1 VAKVPLF
8 WPGVVVAAVA
18 VGITAA
24 RGQQDLDAGKSGPQL
39 FSQDCSACHRSP
51 QGLAKSMSG
60 GSLVS
65 FLRQHYTS
73 SASSANALAGYLQAA
88 GGSSRAERPK
98 GRAGEEQA
106 NQPVRDRAK
115 LTRPGEPA
123 AATPSTDSPAAQTPR
138 KQREKLAR
146 PTDPATDHP
155 AKSSRKSRR
164 PGAAE
169 PAEPAVTAPP
179 AEPTPAATAVH
190 PPAAVQ
196 PPSAVQ
202 PAAVQPSA
210 VQPPAPAAAAVPPS
224 AAAVP
229 PSAPA
234 VQPPAGAM
242 QPSAAAEHAA
252 APAAADTGTARAK
265 PASPAGFGE
274 PLP

>member
-1 VAKVPLF
+1 MAKVPLF
-8 WPGVVVAAVA
+8 WPGVVVAVA

-73 SASSANALAGYLQAA
+73 SSSSANALAGYLQAA
-88 GGSSRAERPK
+88 GGGSRAERPK
-98 GRAGEEQA
+98 GRGEDQA

-115 LTRPGEPA
+115 VARPSEPA
-123 AATPSTDSPAAQTPR
+123 AATPSTDSPSTQTPR

-146 PTDPATDHP
+146 PTDPATDP
-155 AKSSRKSRR
+155 AARPPRKSRR

-169 PAEPAVTAPP
+169 PAEPTVTTP
-179 AEPTPAATAVH
+179 EPAATAVQPH
-190 PPAAVQ
+190 PPVPAPATPAVQ
-196 PPSAVQ
+196 PST
-202 PAAVQPSA
+202 AAVQPSA
-210 VQPPAPAAAAVPPS
+210 PAEPV
-224 AAAVP
+224 
-229 PSAPA
+229 AP
-234 VQPPAGAM
+234 
-242 QPSAAAEHAA
+242 
-252 APAAADTGTARAK
+252 PAAADTGTATARAR
-265 PASPAGFGE
+265 PASPTPGFTE

>member
-51 QGLAKSMSG
+51 QGLAKTMSG

-73 SASSANALAGYLQAA
+73 SANSANALAGYLQAA
-88 GGSSRAERPK
+88 GPGSRGERPK

-115 LTRPGEPA
+115 AARPNEPT
-123 AATPSTDSPAAQTPR
+123 AATPSTDAPGAQTPR

-146 PTDPATDHP
+146 PTDPATEHP
-155 AKSSRKSRR
+155 TKASRKSRR
-164 PGAAE
+164 PGPAE
-169 PAEPAVTAPP
+169 PAEGTVTPPAALPAEPSPTAAAVQPAPP
-179 AEPTPAATAVH
+179 ATGAVEAPAAVPPPAPAEPVVS
-190 PPAAVQ
+190 PPAAV
-196 PPSAVQ
+196 
-202 PAAVQPSA
+202 AA
-210 VQPPAPAAAAVPPS
+210 
-224 AAAVP
+224 
-229 PSAPA
+229 
-234 VQPPAGAM
+234 
-242 QPSAAAEHAA
+242 
-252 APAAADTGTARAK
+252 TGTPRAS
-265 PASPAGFGE
+265 PASPPPGFTE
-274 PLP
+274 PRP